1 MEFKNTTNLV
11 KDILVKNKKARN
23 SDTILYLKVM
33 ERLNPPALTMPF
45 GMVLRNLEELGLPC
59 YDTVTRARRKIQAE
73 FPELQ
78 GDERVRDYRAELE
91 EEYRKY
97 SKS

>member
-1 MEFKNTTNLV
+1 MEFKSTTKLV
-11 KDILVKNKKARN
+11 KDILVNYKTARN
-23 SDTILYLKVM
+23 SDTVLYLKVM
-33 ERLNPPALTMPF
+33 ERLNPPTVKMPF
-45 GMVLRNLEELGLPC
+45 GMVLKNLEDLGLPC

-78 GDERVRDYRAELE
+78 GDERVKDYRAELE